1 MMATKDNF
9 IFKALQVIA
18 WFIFIGLSIEAG
30 GLIIN
35 FGFSLYK
42 PEFVSNLYQKLNL
55 LEMYGR
61 SKWAFFGMYSF
72 ILSIAILKTF
82 MFYVVVSLISKF
94 NLSKPFEGFVSKQV
108 TQISYYTFAI
118 GMLSHIAREAAKNLE
133 HHGYEVEKL
142 YPFWADSQAFMLM
155 AAVIYII
162 ATIIRRGVEIQNEND
177 LTV

>member
-72 ILSIAILKTF
+72 ILSIAILKRLCF
-82 MFYVVVSLISKF
+82 MWWSA
-94 NLSKPFEGFVSKQV
+94 LSVNSIYPNRSRASFRSRLHKS
-108 TQISYYTFAI
+108 AI
-118 GMLSHIAREAAKNLE
+118 ILLPLAC
-133 HHGYEVEKL
+133 
-142 YPFWADSQAFMLM
+142 
-155 AAVIYII
+155 
-162 ATIIRRGVEIQNEND
+162 
-177 LTV
+177 